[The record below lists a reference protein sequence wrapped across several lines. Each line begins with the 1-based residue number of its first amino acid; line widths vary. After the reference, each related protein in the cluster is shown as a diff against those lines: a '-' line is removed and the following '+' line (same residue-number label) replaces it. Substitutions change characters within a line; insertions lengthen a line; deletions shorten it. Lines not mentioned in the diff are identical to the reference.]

1 MRHLSR
7 AAYDPGMIESTEI
20 LIVGGGLVGASLAIA
35 LDAAGIAATLVE
47 SAAPRADAHPGYDER
62 NLALARATVNGLAAL
77 GVWPLAAHEA
87 APIRSVHASRAGVF
101 GAIRLD
107 AAELGL
113 DSFGHTLPARAL
125 GAALLAR
132 LDACTRLT
140 RLAPATV
147 TGLERSGEGWRARLA
162 AADGARTL
170 QARLL
175 VGADGTQSCVRA
187 ALGIGAA
194 TLDYAQTLFVCT
206 LTPQKTL
213 DGCAYERFGDDG
225 PTALLPLPQGRAGL
239 VLSVAAARAD
249 AVSAL
254 DDAGYLELA
263 QARFGA
269 RAGRLTRPGRRHAYA
284 IRGVLAQ
291 SLIATRAVLIGN
303 AAQTLHPVGAQGFN
317 LGLRDALT
325 LAERVAGAAD
335 PGAPGLLAA
344 YAAQRASDRDGT
356 ARASH
361 GLVRLG
367 GLAEP
372 ALRPLTSL
380 ALLAAAA
387 LPPLRRAIARRGM
400 GFRGQPPR
408 AVLERGP

>member
-35 LDAAGIAATLVE
+35 LDAAGVAATLVE
-47 SAAPRADAHPGYDER
+47 TAPPRADAHPGYDER
-62 NLALARATVNGLAAL
+62 NLALARATVNGLTAL
-77 GVWPLAAHEA
+77 GVWPLAAPEA
-87 APIRSVHASRAGVF
+87 APIRRVHVSRAGAL
-101 GAIRLD
+101 GATRLD

-132 LDACTRLT
+132 LAACRRLT

-147 TGLERSGEGWRARLA
+147 VGLEHSGEGWRARLA
-162 AADGARTL
+162 TADGERTL
-170 QARLL
+170 LARLL
-175 VGADGTQSCVRA
+175 VGADGTPSGVRA
-187 ALGIGAA
+187 ALGIAA
-194 TLDYAQTLFVCT
+194 TTLDYAQTLFVCT
-206 LTPQKTL
+206 LTPQKAL
-213 DGCAYERFGDDG
+213 DGCAYERFGDEG

-239 VLSVAAARAD
+239 VLSVPATDAAAVA
-249 AVSAL
+249 AL
-254 DDAGYLELA
+254 DDGGYLALA

-269 RAGRLTRPGRRHAYA
+269 RVGRLTRPGRRHAYA

-291 SLIATRAVLIGN
+291 SLIAPRAVLIGN

-325 LAERVAGAAD
+325 LAEHVAGAAD
-335 PGAPGLLAA
+335 PGAPDRLAA
-344 YAAQRASDRDGT
+344 YAAQRAPDRDGT

-372 ALRPLTSL
+372 ALRPLASM
-380 ALLAAAA
+380 ALLAADA

>member
-1 MRHLSR
+1 MV
-7 AAYDPGMIESTEI
+7 ESTEI

-35 LDAAGIAATLVE
+35 LDVAGIAATLVE
-47 SAAPRADAHPGYDER
+47 SAPPRADAHPGYDER
-62 NLALARATVNGLAAL
+62 NLALARATVNGLTAL
-77 GVWPLAAHEA
+77 GVWPLAAHES
-87 APIRSVHASRAGVF
+87 APIRRVHVSRAGVF
-101 GAIRLD
+101 GATRLD

-132 LDACTRLT
+132 LEACTRLT

-147 TGLERSGEGWRARLA
+147 TGLEPDAAGWRARLA
-162 AADGARTL
+162 LADGERMLRT
-170 QARLL
+170 RLL
-175 VGADGTQSCVRA
+175 VGADGTSSGVRV
-187 ALGIGAA
+187 ALGIAA
-194 TLDYAQTLFVCT
+194 TTLDYAQTLFVCT
-206 LTPQKTL
+206 LTPQKAL
-213 DGCAYERFGDDG
+213 DGCAFERFGDDG

-239 VLSVAAARAD
+239 VLSVPATQAD
-249 AVSAL
+249 AVAAL
-254 DDAGYLELA
+254 DDAGYLALA

-269 RAGRLTRPGRRHAYA
+269 RVGRLTRPGRRHAYA

-291 SLIATRAVLIGN
+291 SLIASRAVLIGN

-325 LAERVAGAAD
+325 LAEHVAGAVD
-335 PGAPGLLAA
+335 PGASERLAA
-344 YAAQRASDRDGT
+344 YAAQRAADRDGT

-380 ALLAAAA
+380 ALLTAAA

-408 AVLERGP
+408 AVLEPGP